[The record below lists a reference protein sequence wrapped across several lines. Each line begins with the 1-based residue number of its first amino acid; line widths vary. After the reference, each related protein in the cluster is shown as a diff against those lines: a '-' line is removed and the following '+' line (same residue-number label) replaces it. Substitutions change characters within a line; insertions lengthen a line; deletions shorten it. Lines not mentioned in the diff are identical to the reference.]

1 MTTFPRRPVLVLED
15 SDEDYDT
22 VEEAARM
29 SGLTQR
35 LYRVTTGDSCLE
47 LLQGSGA
54 PPLRPC
60 VLLLDLNT
68 PGLGGREA
76 LVAIRA
82 EPALRHLPVVV
93 LSTSSSPD
101 DLAHC
106 YGHGVNAY
114 HLKPLRYDEHLQLL
128 RDIFTY
134 WLRRVKL
141 PESSGS
147 DR

>member
-1 MTTFPRRPVLVLED
+1 VTTFPRRPVLVLED
-15 SDEDYDT
+15 SDEDFDT

-35 LYRVTTGDSCLE
+35 LYRVMTGEACLE
-47 LLQGSGA
+47 LLQGSEA
-54 PPLRPC
+54 PPLRPS

-68 PGLGGREA
+68 PGMSGREA

-82 EPALRHLPVVV
+82 APALQELPVVV
-93 LSTSSSPD
+93 LSTSTSPG

-134 WLRRVKL
+134 WLRRVEL